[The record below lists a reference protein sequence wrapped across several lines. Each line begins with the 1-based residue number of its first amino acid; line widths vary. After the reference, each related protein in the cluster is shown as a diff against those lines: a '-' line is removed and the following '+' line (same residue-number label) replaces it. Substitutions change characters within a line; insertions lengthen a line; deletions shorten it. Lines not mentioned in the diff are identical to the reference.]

1 MKKIIKKIVSAFMCL
16 GLICT
21 ILSKITATTPI
32 DNSIYL
38 SSDIPERDIII
49 EKQFPVFYSISNTSP
64 NLFS

>member
-21 ILSKITATTPI
+21 ILSKITATAPI

-49 EKQFPVFYSISNTSP
+49 EK
-64 NLFS
+64 